1 MILALLAAADLLL
14 VNGRVHTFDPAHP
27 EAEALL
33 VRGERIVA
41 VGSASALRAQ
51 AAPDARVLDLGG
63 RAVIPGLIDT
73 HTHLFAAMASRVA
86 GDLDVGIPAVRSLA
100 EAVEAVRRRAADT
113 PPGAWIVGD
122 GWGESKWPERRYI
135 RKTDLDPVSAGRPVY
150 LEHVSGHAA
159 TLNSEGLRLSGI
171 TRDTPDPQG
180 GFIER
185 TSSGEPTGVLK
196 DTAMDLAKIERKRPG
211 PDDRLATAERAG
223 REAAAVGLTTIHNSI
238 LPLADAEA
246 YRRADAQGRLKVRV
260 VAIPFI
266 PNQGTEDALA
276 AIKATG
282 AKTGTRTG
290 RVTWGAVKFMCDGG
304 MAARTIAVTAP
315 GPADDPKNLG
325 LLGWET
331 AKLTAAMKAANA
343 LGFQITAHGIGDRA
357 ITQILDALDGAL
369 GPAPGDHRSRIVHCG
384 VTTPALLDRIKRMN
398 VLVDHNPPFV
408 YWIGD
413 WFRNYGPQRVLMS
426 YRGRSYEDRG
436 IVVSGGSDV
445 GVTPLS
451 PWWGIWAAVER
462 KEYLTGEVLAPEER
476 VDVRTALKWY
486 TTGGAYAGFEEKEKG
501 VLAPGYL
508 ADFIVLDRDPL
519 AVPAAELKDVKVLA
533 TFLGGETVHQDGVLG
548 WGEAAAASLRS
559 GRPRSPRHVR

>member
-1 MILALLAAADLLL
+1 VILTLLAAADLLL

-135 RKTDLDPVSAGRPVY
+135 RKADLDPVSAGRPVY

-185 TSSGEPTGVLK
+185 APSGEPTGVLK

-223 REAAAVGLTTIHNSI
+223 REAGGGRASPPSTTRSC
-238 LPLADAEA
+238 PWPT
-246 YRRADAQGRLKVRV
+246 RRPTARPTPRAGSRS
-260 VAIPFI
+260 ASSPF
-266 PNQGTEDALA
+266 PSSP
-276 AIKATG
+276 
-282 AKTGTRTG
+282 TRG
-290 RVTWGAVKFMCDGG
+290 P
-304 MAARTIAVTAP
+304 RT
-315 GPADDPKNLG
+315 
-325 LLGWET
+325 
-331 AKLTAAMKAANA
+331 
-343 LGFQITAHGIGDRA
+343 
-357 ITQILDALDGAL
+357 
-369 GPAPGDHRSRIVHCG
+369 RSRRSR
-384 VTTPALLDRIKRMN
+384 PRARR
-398 VLVDHNPPFV
+398 
-408 YWIGD
+408 
-413 WFRNYGPQRVLMS
+413 
-426 YRGRSYEDRG
+426 RGRAPA
-436 IVVSGGSDV
+436 GSP
-445 GVTPLS
+445 G
-451 PWWGIWAAVER
+451 ER
-462 KEYLTGEVLAPEER
+462 
-476 VDVRTALKWY
+476 
-486 TTGGAYAGFEEKEKG
+486 
-501 VLAPGYL
+501 
-508 ADFIVLDRDPL
+508 
-519 AVPAAELKDVKVLA
+519 
-533 TFLGGETVHQDGVLG
+533 
-548 WGEAAAASLRS
+548 
-559 GRPRSPRHVR
+559 